1 MGLEKLY
8 IFDLDGTLYEGTDH
22 FDYYAKR
29 LSIDVA
35 EENKEA
41 FWRDYERSKNGE
53 HVLEVGK
60 AYDVVEDAILTVD
73 PMTLSVVEAHN
84 WDGSEWP
91 SEKVKE
97 TYQGDL
103 EFDFETIVA
112 IGDGWWLPFACAK
125 HYGVKDCYTRYCE
138 TKEYMVTD
146 EFQLDPIPGLRKFLL
161 QLKERTN
168 IVLMTNSDA
177 DDVGRLF
184 SELDLEGVFSKV
196 VTSAKKPSLTDHYFN
211 ELTKE
216 YGVKPSETVSVG
228 DNFINEIAPALLQ
241 EMKAIYISGGSQT
254 TEHENLTHVNRIMD
268 WAGSVKF

>member
-1 MGLEKLY
+1 MQVEKLY

-29 LSIDVA
+29 LAIDVA
-35 EENKEA
+35 EEDKEA
-41 FWRDYERSKNGE
+41 FWADYEKSKNGE

-60 AYDVVEDAILTVD
+60 AYDVEHDAVLTVD

-84 WDGSEWP
+84 WDGTKWP
-91 SEKVKE
+91 LEKVKD
-97 TYQGDL
+97 TYKGNL

-125 HYGVKDCYTRYCE
+125 HYGVKDCYKRYCE

-146 EFQLDPIPGLRKFLL
+146 EFQLDPIPGLREFLL
-161 QLKERTN
+161 QLKEKTN

-184 SELDLEGVFSKV
+184 SELNLKGVFSKV

-216 YGVKPSETVSVG
+216 FGVKPSETVSVG

-241 EMKAIYISGGSQT
+241 EMKAVYISGSSQAM
-254 TEHENLTHVNRIMD
+254 EHDNLVQVKRITD
-268 WAGSVKF
+268 WVESVKI